1 MNAVLWKVL
10 AALSAVVAA
19 QAADKAITAIW
30 RGATGAKP
38 PTVPEDPETNWTE
51 AVAWAALS
59 GAVMGIARM
68 LATRQA
74 AQYYVKTTGELPKAL
89 VRE

>member
-10 AALSAVVAA
+10 AALSAVMAA
-19 QAADKAITAIW
+19 QAADKTLTVIW
-30 RGATGAKP
+30 RGATGTTP

-74 AQYYVKTTGELPKAL
+74 AQYYVKSTGELPKAL